1 MLNLHSL
8 QHSFRDPRTTCKG
21 VVVNDV
27 AAVNIDSKLVPCAAL
42 DIGLESKKCLAGL
55 TLAFDGQTV
64 LVAMIWFFQRL
75 LG

>member
-1 MLNLHSL
+1 M
-8 QHSFRDPRTTCKG
+8 
-21 VVVNDV
+21 NDV

-64 LVAMIWFFQRL
+64 LVAMIPQTGLPMGFYLRKK
-75 LG
+75 